1 MPTFSQQSPTKT
13 MNVMLPTAS
22 SRPSSQLATRSAA
35 APLAAAQLVLAA
47 AVPASLHA
55 GAAAVPLKS
64 QSRPPSQPDILTR
77 TNSKALVSPNNK
89 SRPPSQ
95 PDILARTNS
104 KALVSPN
111 NKSRPP
117 SQPIN
122 FTRSNSKA
130 VVSLVENSGAPVQL
144 LPRSLTPSYVVPE
157 AVNPTPL
164 RRQPQVLV
172 LPVPSRQAGSSN
184 SANVDYFSPT
194 AEQAFL
200 PQHPMPDIRVPAALP
215 LQRPAHGARRGGL
228 PARLQALD
236 DQTVLPRDVYGRMMR
251 LGDQA
256 RGALGYGQHRL
267 TFAGPDGA
275 PVLRHSDAPR
285 T

>member
-64 QSRPPSQPDILTR
+64 QSRPPSQPDSLT
-77 TNSKALVSPNNK
+77 
-89 SRPPSQ
+89 
-95 PDILARTNS
+95 RTNS